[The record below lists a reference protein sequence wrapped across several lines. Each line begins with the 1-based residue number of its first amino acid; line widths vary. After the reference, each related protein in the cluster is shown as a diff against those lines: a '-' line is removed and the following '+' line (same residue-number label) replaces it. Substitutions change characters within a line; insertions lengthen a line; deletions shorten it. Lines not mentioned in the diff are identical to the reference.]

1 MVKRKAKFIVYFLVS
16 FLPIDESA
24 VKMTVV
30 PDFLDKS
37 TFDLIRCTG
46 WPDPPTKS
54 NPPTRHWHFGQFKRP
69 FVQEACKKGI

>member
-1 MVKRKAKFIVYFLVS
+1 MVKRKENFIVYFLVS

-54 NPPTRHWHFGQFKRP
+54 NPPTRH
-69 FVQEACKKGI
+69 